1 MQEKFRVD
9 YNLDVT
15 RKVEQIG
22 EMHPRVVKWMFD
34 ELDKTIVE
42 ESVTERQIVRDF
54 DRRVLDPNY
63 AVMLQLRKKR
73 RKDCVWPKLI
83 LVLTICFPIA
93 R

>member
-83 LVLTICFPIA
+83 LV
-93 R
+93 